1 MAAYQELS
9 KLGED
14 KRTFNCSRWV
24 VKQLEQHSF
33 RDLVGGEKGARLSLL
48 DVGALDDYYKKER
61 SWLDV
66 TAIDLRSRHP
76 FVREVRAE
84 TEALDCI
91 ALRCPFLSH
100 SQTLWQIDFFDLEET
115 LYHVICLSLVVNFV
129 GDPARRGE
137 MLAKA
142 VRMLHPR
149 GALVFV
155 LPLACVDNS
164 RYMTRERLHSIL
176 QQLQLSI
183 LETHATAKLYFLLA
197 QRTDAPAPA
206 TETEVGL
213 KGAFPKVHL
222 RHGDKRNNFHIV
234 F

>member
-1 MAAYQELS
+1 MLALWTTTTRRSAPGWTSPPSICARGTLLCARCVLRPRPLTASQYVARS
-9 KLGED
+9 S
-14 KRTFNCSRWV
+14 RT
-24 VKQLEQHSF
+24 H
-33 RDLVGGEKGARLSLL
+33 
-48 DVGALDDYYKKER
+48 
-61 SWLDV
+61 
-66 TAIDLRSRHP
+66 
-76 FVREVRAE
+76 
-84 TEALDCI
+84 
-91 ALRCPFLSH
+91 
-100 SQTLWQIDFFDLEET
+100 QTLWQIDFFDLEET